1 MKKYWIVSII
11 TSLTF
16 VSNLTIAQDQRVP
29 FFNEKGTV
37 RIQTTELDAMADTI
51 ATVNHRAD
59 DVVWSRIVYR
69 VVDLRD
75 KQNFQ
80 LYFPT
85 RPNDEY
91 RSLFRVMLDAVS
103 SKSSKPLTAYS
114 RNEREIKPLF
124 QDEFVLKGMSLSNT
138 FAFSDDSTDVK
149 IDPEKNIVKFDS
161 VQNTTSVE
169 PTYYNDYVRNQYK
182 FLIQEIVFFD
192 KHTSRMYTKIM
203 AIAPMY
209 GASPFNKEKENSWKY
224 FQNSILCW
232 FIFDDLRPYLAKQYV
247 IPNGNETQRL
257 TFDEFF
263 AQKLYSSYI
272 LGDGNMLNKML
283 LQYVQNPDKIRKE
296 QKRIETEI
304 LNTEQDLWEY

>member
-1 MKKYWIVSII
+1 MKKYWIVPII
-11 TSLTF
+11 ISFTF
-16 VSNLTIAQDQRVP
+16 VSNLTIAQNQRVP

-59 DVVWSRIVYR
+59 DVVWSRIIYR
-69 VVDLRD
+69 IIDLRE

-91 RSLFRVMLDAVS
+91 RSLFRVILDAIAN
-103 SKSSKPLTAYS
+103 KTKPLTVYS
-114 RNEREIKPLF
+114 RSERELKPLF
-124 QDEFVLKGMSLSNT
+124 QDEFVLKGISLSNV
-138 FAFSDDSTDVK
+138 FAFSGDSTDVK
-149 IDPEKNIVKFDS
+149 IDPEKNIVRFDS
-161 VQNTTSVE
+161 VKNSTTVE
-169 PTYYNDYVRNQYK
+169 NTYYNDYVNNQYK
-182 FLIQEIVFFD
+182 YLIQEIVFFD

-203 AIAPMY
+203 AIAPLY
-209 GASPFNKEKENSWKY
+209 GASPYNKEKVNAWKY

-232 FIFDDLRPYLAKQYV
+232 ILFDDLRPYMAKQYV

-257 TFDEFF
+257 TYDEFF

-272 LGDGNMLNKML
+272 LGDGNMSNKML
-283 LQYVQNPDKIRKE
+283 LQDFKDPDKIRKE